1 MYFNKSNNFFHGIM
15 FHYFHDDAKHKKS
28 QGSISKDELYKIIKF
43 IGKKNIINADL
54 FHQKLKEN
62 KLKSNE
68 VCFTFDDSVK
78 SQIDVALPVLED
90 LNIKSFFF
98 IYSSIFEFNLNNLE
112 VYRHFR
118 VNFFRNINEFYD
130 FFYKFIEKDIANFF
144 FQNEKII
151 SEKKIKFPHY
161 SFEDIKFRLVRDQF
175 LSKNEYDEI
184 MVKLMKEK
192 NFDPKK
198 IYPDLFINK
207 KEILDLNNLGHTI
220 GLHTHSH
227 PTSLEKLDYENQKLE
242 YEKNLKILSEILN
255 KKNNILKSMSHPCGS
270 YNQNTLKILNQ
281 LGIEIGFKQTMRI
294 EKEKGMKK
302 INNSNLEIARQ
313 DHAEIIKRINK

>member
-1 MYFNKSNNFFHGIM
+1 
-15 FHYFHDDAKHKKS
+15 
-28 QGSISKDELYKIIKF
+28 
-43 IGKKNIINADL
+43 
-54 FHQKLKEN
+54 
-62 KLKSNE
+62 
-68 VCFTFDDSVK
+68 
-78 SQIDVALPVLED
+78 
-90 LNIKSFFF
+90 
-98 IYSSIFEFNLNNLE
+98 
-112 VYRHFR
+112 
-118 VNFFRNINEFYD
+118 
-130 FFYKFIEKDIANFF
+130 
-144 FQNEKII
+144 
-151 SEKKIKFPHY
+151 
-161 SFEDIKFRLVRDQF
+161 
-175 LSKNEYDEI
+175 
-184 MVKLMKEK
+184 MKEK

-198 IYPDLFINK
+198 IYSDLFINK